1 LAHELVAKGRRHGKQ
16 TRSTLDHVSN
26 GAPAGVHPPSEQYL
40 EAIFNLEEEG
50 SQVIQARLAERVG
63 HSAPTVS
70 EMVHRL
76 REAGYVEVTGRSIS
90 LTESGRQL
98 ATSVIRKHRL
108 AERLLTDILGLP
120 WHKVHAEADRWE
132 HVISDDVEARLVEV
146 LGNPSTCPHGNPIPG
161 SGAKPEPA
169 TVLADSQVGDRVR
182 LARVT
187 ELVEFD
193 LEALIYLDE
202 HGFVPGCEAVVAAQG
217 PDGTLVLDVGAV
229 TVVLG
234 APLAGQLYVATIAA
248 AAGAARSHIEG
259 RRTPPPED
267 ALAAQEV
274 VR

>member
-1 LAHELVAKGRRHGKQ
+1 V
-16 TRSTLDHVSN
+16 VSS

-50 SQVIQARLAERVG
+50 NQVIQARLAEWVG

-76 REAGYVEVTGRSIS
+76 REAGYIEVTGRSIS
-90 LTESGRQL
+90 LTPAGRKL
-98 ATSVIRKHRL
+98 ATSVIRKHML

-161 SGAKPEPA
+161 SGVKPEPA
-169 TVLADSQVGDRVR
+169 TVLADARVGDHVR

-187 ELVEFD
+187 EIVEFD
-193 LEALIYLDE
+193 LDALVYLDE
-202 HGFVPGCEAVVAAQG
+202 HGFVPGSEAVVADKG
-217 PDGTLVLDVGAV
+217 PDGTLVLEAGAG

-234 APLAGQLYVATIAA
+234 TPLASQLYVAQVEDGDQRP
-248 AAGAARSHIEG
+248 GASTDDSGQRPA
-259 RRTPPPED
+259 PAD
-267 ALAAQEV
+267 ALSD
-274 VR
+274 R